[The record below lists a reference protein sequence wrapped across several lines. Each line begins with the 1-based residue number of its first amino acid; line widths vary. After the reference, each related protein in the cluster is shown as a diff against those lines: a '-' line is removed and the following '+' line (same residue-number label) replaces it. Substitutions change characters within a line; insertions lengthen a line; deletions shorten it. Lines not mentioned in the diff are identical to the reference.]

1 MTEKRVFLVILV
13 LIVSV
18 FLSACRE
25 SPFSGDKLMQ
35 AEELTATEFVQ
46 NRIFGMISIA
56 DEAGNE
62 DAVNMW
68 KEVLDSVH
76 VEKSVYCSDK
86 DQYWIK
92 VRYGENS
99 FDYIIIDGASMNI
112 TEAIINPSMYDSFDE
127 KKVWPD
133 CP

>member
-1 MTEKRVFLVILV
+1 MTRRIFQVIFI
-13 LIVSV
+13 LIFSV
-18 FLSACRE
+18 FLSACKE

-35 AEELTATEFVQ
+35 AEELTAIEFVQ

-56 DEAGNE
+56 DEAGNK

-68 KEVLDSVH
+68 KEVLESVH

-86 DQYWIK
+86 DKYWVK
-92 VRYGENS
+92 VKYGENS
-99 FDYIIIDGASMNI
+99 FDYVIIDGTTMNI

-127 KKVWPD
+127 KTAWPD
-133 CP
+133 CQ